1 LGGDANGKAAEAIE
15 GSRNDS
21 HAGIDCIASDW
32 QSRSQNASKWYGL
45 MTALQLRPR
54 LGVIGGIG
62 PLASADFYRKV
73 IELTPASCDADHIP
87 QVILSLP
94 QIPDRSKAIL
104 DQTDAPLAALMTAVE
119 TLNSLGVELI
129 AMACNTV
136 HHWYDRLAAT
146 SRAEILHI
154 AGCSIEALRET
165 GCGKEI
171 VVMATRGTLAS
182 GFYEQRLR
190 AAGYTIGNPSAVGFQ
205 QAVDDAAR
213 LVKAGAVAQA
223 REAMSRAME
232 HCMLAKPS
240 GVIFACTELP
250 IAAEGMMPKTLVA
263 IDSNLELARACVRRL
278 TGIGR
283 TSSADDR
290 GAKADG

>member
-1 LGGDANGKAAEAIE
+1 
-15 GSRNDS
+15 
-21 HAGIDCIASDW
+21 
-32 QSRSQNASKWYGL
+32 
-45 MTALQLRPR
+45 MTVLQPGPR
-54 LGVIGGIG
+54 LGVIGGLG

-73 IELTPASCDADHIP
+73 IELTPASCDADRIP

-104 DQTDAPLAALMTAVE
+104 DRTDAPLAALTTAVE
-119 TLNSLGVELI
+119 TLNGLGVELI
-129 AMACNTV
+129 AIACNTV
-136 HHWYDRLAAT
+136 HHWHDRLAEA
-146 SRAEILHI
+146 SWAEILHI
-154 AGCSIEALRET
+154 ADCSIDALREA

-190 AAGYTIGNPSAVGFQ
+190 AAGYTIGNPPAVGFQ

-223 REAMSRAME
+223 REAMGRALKY
-232 HCMLAKPS
+232 CTVAKVS

-250 IAAEGMMPKTLVA
+250 IAAAGMTPQTFVA
-263 IDSNLELARACVRRL
+263 IDSSLELARACVRRL
-278 TGIGR
+278 TGNGWA
-283 TSSADDR
+283 SSADDP
-290 GAKADG
+290 GAKADAYANRKNQRRKGSRERT